1 MNALSHMLDYR
12 RSQTLCT
19 DNIPVFIAAEIYL
32 DRVKKCLSK
41 QMKVE
46 WNVVLSIEYL
56 NSINCWAGLSDLQA
70 VIPYHADKFTQ
81 ILLNAGNVDTQI
93 PAHDLSF
100 ATAFITAVLFIM
112 VKASRPMTFQY
123 LTVRMVLSISIEGRI
138 IDQTKFKTNCKYGFD
153 SLIFSTECIT
163 ILKGYISCI
172 RPRLNPTCEYLLV
185 SRNGIQLRQLSH
197 IFGRIVFLAI
207 GKYINPTRYRQIIE
221 TESVSNLDSNDQN
234 ILSQNQKHTSRVAKV
249 HYQKMQSRVIAEK
262 GQRCMKKLVSIQEN
276 ERLLKDMAAQII
288 TEQGSSS
295 KKDLSPVL
303 FTVNDSRKELTEEVV
318 TEGRTRKVPFS
329 RMEDTFLCK
338 GIKKYGA
345 GKWTS
350 ILNEPEYKFHPSRK
364 ASTLLLRARKIS
376 FTD

>member
-1 MNALSHMLDYR
+1 MPTFSKSTKIAVLFRDWLHSPGGGGKSYSQCDQIACKVLKFTKFCCDDMSCTWDIPESVVDYCIGSVSLMSEFVENLQSNWNVGFSGIIGYMNALSHMLDYR

-19 DNIPVFIAAEIYL
+19 DNIPVFIAAKIYL

-123 LTVRMVLSISIEGRI
+123 LTVGMVLSISIEGGI
-138 IDQTKFKTNCKYGFD
+138 IDQTKFKTNYKYGFD

-234 ILSQNQKHTSRVAKV
+234 ILSQNQKHTSRVAK
-249 HYQKMQSRVIAEK
+249 
-262 GQRCMKKLVSIQEN
+262 
-276 ERLLKDMAAQII
+276 
-288 TEQGSSS
+288 
-295 KKDLSPVL
+295 
-303 FTVNDSRKELTEEVV
+303 
-318 TEGRTRKVPFS
+318 
-329 RMEDTFLCK
+329 
-338 GIKKYGA
+338 
-345 GKWTS
+345 
-350 ILNEPEYKFHPSRK
+350 
-364 ASTLLLRARKIS
+364 STLSKDAISGHRRKRS
-376 FTD
+376 KMYEKTCFDTGKRKTT